1 MSALPPDPKE
11 IARLSQKFE
20 SASPQEI
27 IAWAV
32 ETFWPDVAISSS
44 FQTHSL
50 PLLHMAI
57 HIRRDIRI
65 LFIETGMHFWE
76 TLFFRETLEM
86 KWNLNVV
93 DLRPDE
99 RWNNF
104 LQLHWRELPHQD
116 PNLCCYLRKVQP
128 MQKALEGMR
137 AWITGIRRDQ
147 TRERAA
153 AQILEILPDGLLKV
167 NPLLNWT
174 EADVEAYR
182 RQYDLPEHPLY
193 AKGYLSIGCAPC
205 TLPVRP
211 GQPVRSG
218 RWAGSGKT
226 ECGLHTDMFKD
237 RSLTGI
243 RPTLDLND
251 LDIPQKGDLA

>member
-1 MSALPPDPKE
+1 MSRLSLDPKE
-11 IARLSQKFE
+11 IERLAQEFE
-20 SASPQEI
+20 NAAPQTI
-27 IAWAV
+27 IAWGI
-32 ETFWPDVAISSS
+32 ENFWPDIALSSS

-57 HIRRDIRI
+57 QIRRDIRI
-65 LFIETGMHFWE
+65 LFLETGMHFWE
-76 TLFFRETLEM
+76 TLFFREALEM

-93 DLRPDE
+93 DLRPDD
-99 RWNNF
+99 RWNHF
-104 LQLHWRELPHQD
+104 LQMHWRELPHQD

-128 MQKALEGMR
+128 MQKAMEGMR

-147 TRERAA
+147 TKERAA
-153 AQILEILPDGLLKV
+153 ARILELMPDGLLKI

-174 EADVEAYR
+174 EADVDAYR
-182 RQYDLPEHPLY
+182 KQHDLPEHPLF

-205 TLPVRP
+205 TLPVQP
-211 GQPVRSG
+211 GQPIRSG

-237 RSLTGI
+237 RSLANI
-243 RPTLDLND
+243 QPLLDLDDENS
-251 LDIPQKGDLA
+251 PQDKN